1 MFLVVNFDLA
11 KDHVSEVLARG
22 GDRGPAWTGFDAE
35 KDFPGQGFE
44 TFQLEDTLIDQV
56 HLRVP
61 ASVSEANQPHH
72 GLCYPY

>member
-35 KDFPGQGFE
+35 RDFPA
-44 TFQLEDTLIDQV
+44 
-56 HLRVP
+56 RV
-61 ASVSEANQPHH
+61 SILSS
-72 GLCYPY
+72 LKTRS